1 MTIKNKNLLNFAS
14 LFILYFVQGMPY
26 GLQSRY
32 LPIVMRLNG
41 ISLSE
46 LGFFKLLLIPWILK
60 FFIST
65 FIVDGYKTK
74 RFWLL
79 TSLALLCI
87 GSFVAAFVGET
98 NYTYLAIVMF
108 FLNIASATQDICVDW
123 FAINLLDKDDL
134 GLGNTI
140 QVSGFK
146 IGTLFTGGLIVW
158 LIDYIRLQLAFILIG
173 CIYLTCLFLLNLTI
187 FQIENE
193 VEEDKK
199 RNDGSND
206 SGFNR
211 FKNILFNVPG
221 TVWICGFLVI
231 YKLGEQS
238 SLNMLPMYLID
249 NKVASSTIGLWTGVF
264 GQCSSILGSFVAG
277 LFLKKTYK
285 K

>member
-1 MTIKNKNLLNFAS
+1 MNNKILLNFTS

-32 LPIVMRLNG
+32 LPMIMRIQG

-60 FFIST
+60 FFISA
-65 FIVDGYKTK
+65 FIVDSYKTK
-74 RFWLL
+74 RFWLFA
-79 TSLALLCI
+79 SLALLCF
-87 GSFVAAFVGET
+87 GSFIAAFIAEKS
-98 NYTYLAIVMF
+98 YLYLAIVMF
-108 FLNIASATQDICVDW
+108 FLNVASTTQDICVDW

-146 IGTLFTGGLIVW
+146 MGTLFTGGLLVW
-158 LIDYIRLQLAFILIG
+158 LIDYINLKLAFILIG
-173 CIYLTCLFLLNLTI
+173 FIYAFCLFLLNLSI
-187 FQIENE
+187 FNIEKEKEKKEAN
-193 VEEDKK
+193 VEG
-199 RNDGSND
+199 NQ
-206 SGFNR
+206 

-221 TVWICGFLVI
+221 TIWMCCFLLI

-249 NKVASSTIGLWTGVF
+249 NKVASSTIGLWTGVL
-264 GQCSSILGSFVAG
+264 GQCASIFGSFVGG
-277 LFLKKTYK
+277 LCLKKTFK
-285 K
+285 R